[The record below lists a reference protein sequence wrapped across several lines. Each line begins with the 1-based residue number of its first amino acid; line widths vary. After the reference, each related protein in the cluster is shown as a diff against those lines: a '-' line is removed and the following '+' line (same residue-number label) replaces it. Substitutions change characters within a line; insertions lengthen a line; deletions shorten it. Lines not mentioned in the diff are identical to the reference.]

1 MEERAVLATQQAT
14 FVLTWYVSEEVL
26 LGEADSWS
34 LSLRQTWDSSLSA
47 QLEINPLF
55 MHGHQRIL
63 LGEVG
68 PGQWA
73 METPGYIS
81 CQGQQP
87 LAGQLLTV
95 PLLPPP

>member
-1 MEERAVLATQQAT
+1 MEERAVLGTQQAT
-14 FVLTWYVSEEVL
+14 FVLTWCVSKEVL
-26 LGEADSWS
+26 LGEADLWS
-34 LSLRQTWDSSLSA
+34 LSLRQTWDCSLSA
-47 QLEINPLF
+47 QLDINPLF
-55 MHGHQRIL
+55 MQSHQRIL

-73 METPGYIS
+73 METLGYIS

-95 PLLPPP
+95 PLLSPP

>member
-1 MEERAVLATQQAT
+1 MEERAVLGTQQAT
-14 FVLTWYVSEEVL
+14 FVLTWCVSKEVL
-26 LGEADSWS
+26 LGEADLWS
-34 LSLRQTWDSSLSA
+34 LSLRQTWDCSLSA
-47 QLEINPLF
+47 QLDINPLF
-55 MHGHQRIL
+55 MQGHQRIL

-73 METPGYIS
+73 METLGYIS

-95 PLLPPP
+95 PLLSPP